1 MLIFFVFVNL
11 SIHTY
16 SSLYSILKQQLELKV
31 PGGGKENRTPDP
43 LLARQVLSQLSYTPT
58 YSEIPKAKKL
68 SGGLK
73 WTRTTDLTLIRRV
86 L

>member
-1 MLIFFVFVNL
+1 MEQN
-11 SIHTY
+11 
-16 SSLYSILKQQLELKV
+16 V

-58 YSEIPKAKKL
+58 YSEITKALKL